1 MCLDTK
7 VRFGFRACPDHG
19 EYLRSP
25 ILVSA
30 LNADCDRRGTTK
42 CGVDGIDCRPFH
54 DFSFAFRCPA
64 DCRDTRIFTPETVGA
79 TEYNYR
85 GIVVGGAAVSNSSPI
100 YRGDSFI
107 CGAGIHAGI
116 ISNHYGGSGIVK
128 LIGEHSNFESLD
140 ANGITSLNFTP
151 SFPVAFSL
159 SGQDGARASRCR
171 DPRWALLAITLLSTV
186 TISIF
191 SASPSAFFGTTFVSI
206 YFCVALG
213 TDPHDDDHETYL
225 DIVSI
230 ACRNFLPAVFVA
242 LVIYRYCIHHTL
254 DGLTAQVEKTMLWLG
269 GCWLGALN
277 NFTFDKLPIQRLT
290 PHDLRQPGAILT
302 LISIICVIITITIGQ
317 AWALRVEGRL
327 PRYLAFYAC
336 VGLLF
341 LALIAIPGMNVR
353 IHHFILA
360 LILLPGTALQ
370 TRPSLLYQGLLVGLF
385 ISGIARWG
393 FDSIL
398 QTSVDLFG
406 DDFGTLI
413 PQVDMPT
420 INTSNNSI
428 TFSVANITQGYDSMS
443 VVINDVER
451 FRGSEDHNGDTF
463 TWSRYKPDEIEYFRF
478 AFVKYGITKKATVG
492 TFTNPGVW
500 QVDGTWIPPE
510 PKEVD

>member
-1 MCLDTK
+1 MGD
-7 VRFGFRACPDHG
+7 
-19 EYLRSP
+19 
-25 ILVSA
+25 
-30 LNADCDRRGTTK
+30 
-42 CGVDGIDCRPFH
+42 
-54 DFSFAFRCPA
+54 
-64 DCRDTRIFTPETVGA
+64 
-79 TEYNYR
+79 TEYNYQS
-85 GIVVGGAAVSNSSPI
+85 IIVGGAATPDSAPI
-100 YRGDSFI
+100 YRGDSFV
-107 CGAGIHAGI
+107 CGAAIHAGI
-116 ISNHYGGSGIVK
+116 ISNYGGGSGVVK
-128 LIGEHSNFESLD
+128 LIGEHNHFGSVE
-140 ANGITSLNFTP
+140 AHGISSLNFTP
-151 SFPVAFSL
+151 SFPLAFTFL
-159 SGQDGARASRCR
+159 NDENEIAPRCK
-171 DPRWALLAITLLSTV
+171 DPRWILLAITLIFTA
-186 TISIF
+186 TISLCTT
-191 SASPSAFFGTTFVSI
+191 SPFVFFGTTFVSV
-206 YFCVALG
+206 YFCVSLAS
-213 TDPHDDDHETYL
+213 DPHDDDNETYP
-225 DIVSI
+225 DVVSL
-230 ACRNFLPAVFVA
+230 AFRSFLPAAFVG
-242 LVIYRYCIHHTL
+242 LVLYRYCVHRTL
-254 DGLTAQVEKTMLWLG
+254 TGLTAQLEKTVLWLG

-302 LISIICVIITITIGQ
+302 LISIICLIIAITIGQ

-327 PRYLAFYAC
+327 PRYLGFYAC
-336 VGLLF
+336 IGLLF
-341 LALIAIPGMNVR
+341 LALIAVPNMNVR

-398 QTSVDLFG
+398 QTSIDLFG

-428 TFSVANITQGYDSMS
+428 TFSVANISQGYDSMS

-451 FRGSEDHNGDTF
+451 FRGSEDHDGDTF
-463 TWSRYKPDEIEYFRF
+463 TWQRYKEDEPEYFRF

-510 PKEVD
+510 PKEVE